1 LQQLHLVIVNERLP
15 AMASEAKRLDDYDLD
30 PLSDHELALEIDRR
44 RVIYQ
49 HWHDVYWD
57 EFIPFAHGIRLFG
70 EFYNDIL
77 NPFDPAEFILLL
89 NSSDMISV
97 KRNQQLAEL
106 AAEVR
111 QNPEL
116 KAALESQDY
125 FSPVC
130 ELFIEQLDAFFKEF
144 SGLAWG
150 AEICFS
156 DRSKTIKHI
165 LQLAYKALVEK
176 EKENDPKIQQMVDHF
191 LSQFQSLKPAKSWC
205 VPPLILI

>member
-1 LQQLHLVIVNERLP
+1 
-15 AMASEAKRLDDYDLD
+15 MASEAKRLDDYDLD
-30 PLSDHELALEIDRR
+30 QLSDHELASEIDRR
-44 RVIYQ
+44 SEIYQ

-57 EFIPFAHGIRLFG
+57 EFIPFAHGVRLFG
-70 EFYNDIL
+70 EFYNDTL

-89 NSSDMISV
+89 NSSDLISV

-111 QNPEL
+111 QNTDL
-116 KAALESQDY
+116 KAALQSQDY
-125 FSPVC
+125 FIAAC
-130 ELFIEQLDAFFKEF
+130 EPFIQKLDAFLKNF

-165 LQLAYKALVEK
+165 LQLASKALAVK
-176 EKENDPKIQQMVDHF
+176 EKVTGPKLQRMEDHF
-191 LSQFQSLKPAKSWC
+191 LSQFQGE
-205 VPPLILI
+205 

>member
-1 LQQLHLVIVNERLP
+1 LICFIGV
-15 AMASEAKRLDDYDLD
+15 
-30 PLSDHELALEIDRR
+30 HELASEINSRSE
-44 RVIYQ
+44 IYQ

-57 EFIPFAHGIRLFG
+57 EFIPFAHGVRLFG
-70 EFYNDIL
+70 EFYNDTL

-106 AAEVR
+106 AAEVK
-111 QNPEL
+111 QSPEL
-116 KAALESQDY
+116 KAVLESHDY
-125 FSPVC
+125 FAAIC
-130 ELFIEQLDAFFKEF
+130 EPFIEHLDAFLKEF

-165 LQLAYKALVEK
+165 LQLASKALAVK
-176 EKENDPKIQQMVDHF
+176 EKVTGPKLQRMEDHF
-191 LSQFQSLKPAKSWC
+191 LSQFQGE
-205 VPPLILI
+205 

>member
-1 LQQLHLVIVNERLP
+1 
-15 AMASEAKRLDDYDLD
+15 MASEAKRLDDYDLD
-30 PLSDHELALEIDRR
+30 LLSDHELASEIDRR

-70 EFYNDIL
+70 EFYNDTL

-111 QNPEL
+111 QNTDL
-116 KAALESQDY
+116 KAALQRQDY
-125 FSPVC
+125 FTPVC
-130 ELFIEQLDAFFKEF
+130 EPFIKHLDAFLNEF
-144 SGLAWG
+144 AGLA
-150 AEICFS
+150 
-156 DRSKTIKHI
+156 
-165 LQLAYKALVEK
+165 
-176 EKENDPKIQQMVDHF
+176 
-191 LSQFQSLKPAKSWC
+191 
-205 VPPLILI
+205 